1 MVDRLGELGSKTD
14 DEPMVDKKGSSG
26 NQEIADHMK
35 LYEPI
40 KRGLEIIRGNVDK
53 IGALKDKEKTVAT
66 EKARKEIMDALD
78 HIMTETTKTGREIK
92 HALDAIK
99 VQDAAYAKQ
108 NKDSAKNQMRVNLY
122 QTHIR
127 RFHQDMNEY
136 NAASHEFKQ
145 SLQERT
151 RRQLKIVD
159 NKISDEDVEKIVAS
173 GQAEGV
179 IKQVLI
185 SENLQDVVRDIED
198 RHLDILKL
206 ERQVLEVYELFKDL
220 ATLVD
225 IQQESLDVIE
235 NRIGKAKDYVEKAEG
250 QLAEAEV
257 YQKRTRKKQC
267 CLLILLLAILIAIL
281 APVLGTQLSKSA

>member
-1 MVDRLGELGSKTD
+1 MCDRLGELSTKTD
-14 DEPMVDKKGSSG
+14 DEPMVDKKGGSG

-40 KRGLEIIRGNVDK
+40 KQGLELIRANVDK
-53 IGALKDKEKTVAT
+53 IGGLKDKEKTISS
-66 EKARKEIMDALD
+66 EKTRKEIMDALD
-78 HIMTETTKTGREIK
+78 HIMSETTKTGRDIK
-92 HALDAIK
+92 NALDAIK
-99 VQDAAYAKQ
+99 VQDALYAKQ

-159 NKISDEDVEKIVAS
+159 SKISDEEVEKIVAS
-173 GQAEGV
+173 GHAEGV
-179 IKQVLI
+179 IQQVLV

-220 ATLVD
+220 ATLVE

-235 NRIGKAKDYVEKAEG
+235 NRIGKAKDYVEKAET

-257 YQKRTRKKQC
+257 YQKKTRKKQC
-267 CLLILLLAILIAIL
+267 CLLILLLAILIAII